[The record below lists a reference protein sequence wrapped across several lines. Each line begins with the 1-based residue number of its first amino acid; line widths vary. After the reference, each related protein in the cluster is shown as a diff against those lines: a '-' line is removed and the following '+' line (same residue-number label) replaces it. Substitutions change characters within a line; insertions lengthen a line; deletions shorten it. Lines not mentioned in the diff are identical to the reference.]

1 MKKKEV
7 NPQAQQEQFEI
18 DNDIPFVVILGSQK
32 YRVRR
37 LKDWT
42 ANRISYEIA
51 KKNGTLVS
59 EGDDICAIL
68 NSMKSSGDLCS
79 KIISLAVLGSWWKI
93 KLFHPIFWRY
103 ISRIATQSDLN
114 KSLSTIIDKL
124 ELRFF
129 FLNMILLENMNQ
141 LRMKLARMEAQ
152 QYQAELESEQKQTS

>member
-1 MKKKEV
+1 MKKKEA

-18 DNDIPFVVILGSQK
+18 DNDIPFAIILGAKK
-32 YRVRR
+32 YKVKR
-37 LKDWT
+37 LKNWT
-42 ANRISYEIA
+42 ADRISYEIA

-59 EGDDICAIL
+59 EGDDISDIL
-68 NSMKSSGDLCS
+68 NSMKASGDLCS
-79 KIISLAVLGSWWKI
+79 KVISLAILGSWWKI

-103 ISRIATQSDLN
+103 ISRATTQSDQHRA
-114 KSLSTIIDKL
+114 LSAVIDKL